1 MGLLDLFA
9 EDYTP
14 RYRNNHRAPEGS
26 RLVVRLRPMTAEQ
39 GERWHA
45 AQSASLEALG
55 AGDVPRARAAT
66 AEALMELV
74 PAVVVSMSQP
84 GEVSD
89 LVALPQL
96 CVELLNR
103 SISGPEPVHTGADL
117 LKGAKIREEQEA
129 GSGLAWLADQ
139 LADALERAEGNG

>member
-1 MGLLDLFA
+1 MGLIDLFA

-55 AGDVPRARAAT
+55 AGEVGKAREVTAA
-66 AEALMELV
+66 ALRELI
-74 PAVVVSMSQP
+74 PAVVVSMNQP
-84 GEVSD
+84 GDVSD

-103 SISGPEPVHTGADL
+103 SISGPEPVHSGRDL
-117 LKGAKIREEQEA
+117 LRGAKVREEEEA

-139 LADALERAEGNG
+139 LADALERLEGNG

>member
-1 MGLLDLFA
+1 MGLIDLFA

-55 AGDVPRARAAT
+55 AGEVGKAREVTAA
-66 AEALMELV
+66 ALRELI

-84 GEVSD
+84 GEVVD

-103 SISGPEPVHTGADL
+103 SVSGPEPVHTGAEL
-117 LKGAKIREEQEA
+117 LKGAKIREEQEQKA
-129 GSGLAWLADQ
+129 AWRKRGLAL
-139 LADALERAEGNG
+139 